1 MVSLEQVRQL
11 VPAAMLTMG
20 AQAEGAVRVGKF
32 CIKPRVPLSISA
44 RSLKPE
50 HGKGAWSV
58 QGGSWS

>member
-58 QGGSWS
+58 